1 MNDPPSHERHTMTIW
16 TDPPSRA
23 KSRRLSL
30 LSRFLDA
37 GALARQRR
45 HLAELDDAMLRDIG
59 LTREQALRE
68 ARRPRWDAPRHW
80 QQ

>member
-1 MNDPPSHERHTMTIW
+1 MTTW
-16 TDPPSRA
+16 TDRFPSEIRG
-23 KSRRLSL
+23 RLSL